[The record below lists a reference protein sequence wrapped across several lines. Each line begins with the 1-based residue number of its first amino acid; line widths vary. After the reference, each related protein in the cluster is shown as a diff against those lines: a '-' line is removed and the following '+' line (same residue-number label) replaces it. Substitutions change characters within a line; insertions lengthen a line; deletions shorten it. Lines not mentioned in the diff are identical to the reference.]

1 MMWFHIGYWVVAII
15 LALALD
21 KWLDKNGKNSLAP
34 ILMLAWPV
42 VLLLFLLLLIDPSR
56 RRAS

>member
-1 MMWFHIGYWVVAII
+1 MWYYIGYWVVAII

-21 KWLDKNGKNSLAP
+21 RWLDRNGKNSLAP

-42 VLLLFLLLLIDPSR
+42 VLLLFLLLLIPSR